1 MRTTSIPYLTGL
13 LTVAAL
19 SLTLAQTPNSGAEQE
34 VIPNSTGLMR
44 QEEIRQEQQAPAIT
58 SVSVDGVQYSAK
70 DFTQLFCTQLL
81 HWVVEPEAE
90 AQGVLIAFT
99 SEENRDAAYGIQPR
113 AAEEAIP
120 PPEDTY
126 PLIYDLPGFRG
137 RAWVVRRSI
146 ANLGSFNGLTSSVFA
161 GGRRGLILYDNFNFR
176 HCSFAVPGRSG
187 VVNLGRYPLFC
198 SVGGTW
204 DNQTSSVRLW

>member
-1 MRTTSIPYLTGL
+1 MNRLSIFIL
-13 LTVAAL
+13 LLVFLAAQPAK
-19 SLTLAQTPNSGAEQE
+19 AQKENEPLEDASSS
-34 VIPNSTGLMR
+34 P
-44 QEEIRQEQQAPAIT
+44 QAQPASDVT
-58 SVSVDGVQYSAK
+58 SVSVDGVQYSVG
-70 DFTQLFCTQLL
+70 DFTQLFSNQPL

-99 SEENRDAAYGIQPR
+99 SEELRDAAYGVQTR
-113 AAEEAIP
+113 ADKEAIP
-120 PPEDTY
+120 PPEDTF

-137 RAWVVRRSI
+137 RAWVVRRNI

-187 VVNLGRYPLFC
+187 VVNLGRYPLFFC
-198 SVGGTW
+198 SIGGTW
-204 DNQTSSVRLW
+204 DNQTSSVELW